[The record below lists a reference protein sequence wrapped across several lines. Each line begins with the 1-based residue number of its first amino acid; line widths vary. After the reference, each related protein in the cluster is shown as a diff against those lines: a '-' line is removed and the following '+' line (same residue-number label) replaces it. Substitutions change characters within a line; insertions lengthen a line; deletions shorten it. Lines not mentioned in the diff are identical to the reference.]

1 MEKNDCRFVK
11 LFSISHKL
19 YVTINKLRTFFCYFQ
34 IIFLKPWTLRFLSP
48 QVFPSMSATKQREKK
63 FFSHKNL
70 LNFYIFMCVTFSICN
85 FILKNILKPIFGSQH
100 LSIRKHTIIHKF
112 MTYSQDLPLCKL
124 CLKSTFF
131 LTTWLCF
138 LK

>member
-1 MEKNDCRFVK
+1 
-11 LFSISHKL
+11 
-19 YVTINKLRTFFCYFQ
+19 
-34 IIFLKPWTLRFLSP
+34 
-48 QVFPSMSATKQREKK
+48 
-63 FFSHKNL
+63 
-70 LNFYIFMCVTFSICN
+70 MCVTFSICN

-124 CLKSTFF
+124 CLKSTFV

-138 LK
+138 LYKSKKRILTLTKVTLIYQNLNGSNSTLTYLLFP